1 MQPSAAPDAP
11 ADVLLEVRRARADGR
26 YEATFTVYADRRVAT
41 MRRDDTAVR
50 RAEAVVK
57 PWWVDRVRS
66 ELDRTQFCSMRPGDA
81 HPRRPEDPELRF
93 RFAFPGASCE
103 VTTSEG
109 QLAYTSPG
117 ELWMVLHGVWMDV
130 DFHPQTG
137 GTASEPLQSSLA
149 DEPLPEPVALE
160 LRSDL
165 PGRPLEV
172 EEWIAIGA
180 SGRMRSVVRDGLELL
195 QSDVP
200 LRPERVQ
207 ALAKAATDAK
217 VCAMTSTTRAPG
229 DHRRYRLT
237 LALPGLA
244 CKVDLWDDELWFGT
258 GALWDLL
265 KVVMADARYAAT
277 RGRLARPPQRVM
289 DSK

>member
-1 MQPSAAPDAP
+1 MRAAWCLCALVVVGGCARPAAPPATAPCSGTSSVQPSAAPDAP

-50 RAEAVVK
+50 RAGAGGK
-57 PWWVDRVRS
+57 PWGGDRGRS
-66 ELDRTQFCSMRPGDA
+66 ELDRTQLCSMRPGDA

-137 GTASEPLQSSLA
+137 GTASEPLQ
-149 DEPLPEPVALE
+149 EPVALE

-229 DHRRYRLT
+229 
-237 LALPGLA
+237 
-244 CKVDLWDDELWFGT
+244 
-258 GALWDLL
+258 
-265 KVVMADARYAAT
+265 
-277 RGRLARPPQRVM
+277 
-289 DSK
+289 